1 MRNKRDIIVYAS
13 DLTKN
18 APTLID
24 YSDLLPFN
32 DQLADL
38 KGKEIDIIL
47 ETPGGYAEV
56 VEDLVNLVR
65 DKYEKVGIIIPG
77 YAKNAG
83 TIFAMAGDEIL
94 MGPMSALGPI
104 DAQILSNGKRFSAD
118 AFLEGLEKIKREVEE
133 TSRLNPAYIP
143 ILQTIS
149 PGEIQHC
156 ENAQNFSKVLVT
168 KWLAKYKFKYWE
180 RHKSTD
186 KPVTE
191 EDKQLRA
198 NEIATELCK
207 HSRWLTHGKSL
218 KISDLNNLR
227 LIITDYSKIEELNE
241 AITRYYTL
249 LRMTFDGSNIYKLF
263 ETISAQIYRF
273 VNVQVIG
280 QKRDLNEKNIA
291 KIEFECPKCKTKHN
305 IQVNI
310 GKSKPLQKG
319 FLPFPENNNIF
330 KCTNCGHES
339 DLTTIRLQIESEIGK
354 KIVK

>member
-104 DAQILSNGKRFSAD
+104 DAQILSNGKRFSD
-118 AFLEGLEKIKREVEE
+118 DPFLEGLENIKREV
-133 TSRLNPAYIP
+133 
-143 ILQTIS
+143 
-149 PGEIQHC
+149 
-156 ENAQNFSKVLVT
+156 
-168 KWLAKYKFKYWE
+168 
-180 RHKSTD
+180 
-186 KPVTE
+186 
-191 EDKQLRA
+191 
-198 NEIATELCK
+198 
-207 HSRWLTHGKSL
+207 
-218 KISDLNNLR
+218 
-227 LIITDYSKIEELNE
+227 
-241 AITRYYTL
+241 
-249 LRMTFDGSNIYKLF
+249 
-263 ETISAQIYRF
+263 
-273 VNVQVIG
+273 
-280 QKRDLNEKNIA
+280 
-291 KIEFECPKCKTKHN
+291 
-305 IQVNI
+305 
-310 GKSKPLQKG
+310 
-319 FLPFPENNNIF
+319 
-330 KCTNCGHES
+330 
-339 DLTTIRLQIESEIGK
+339 
-354 KIVK
+354 